1 MSAGR
6 LILSCVLSLTTLSVL
21 TPAILAQD
29 VAQPEVENSKYQF
42 AGEINAN
49 SVYVR
54 SGPGEG
60 YYPTIKL
67 DKGAAITVVGIKFEW
82 LKILPPEG
90 SFSYVAKAYVERTGD
105 GSIGNVT
112 KSDVNVRA
120 GSSLNAMKGSLQTK
134 LNQNDRVVILG
145 EQDEYFKIQPPAGAY
160 LYVNKD
166 FVTPVKAIANN
177 GAAGPTDSAQPQAN
191 TPPAGGD
198 SAPAANTGTAVV
210 TETPAPSTQPTDGTQ
225 AAAPTTQDSAGQQA
239 QTQFEQLEVR
249 FAEAEKLPLDQQPV
263 KELLAGYEP
272 LANGNLLPESM
283 RRIAAYRVAVLKVRA
298 ESQEQLLALKKQQE
312 EFEKKQQASRSER
325 DELQQRIDNSKVK
338 VYAAVGEVRSSSLQ
352 QGTEV
357 LYRLTD
363 PANGRTVVYLRSND
377 PKMTNW
383 IGQFV
388 GVKGDIQND
397 SQLGLNVITPTA
409 IEPVDPSQVNDS
421 VAAQILPPSL
431 MPKAPSADATNP

>member
-1 MSAGR
+1 MSAR
-6 LILSCVLSLTTLSVL
+6 LILGCLFSLATLSIL
-21 TPAILAQD
+21 TPAVLAQD

-42 AGEINAN
+42 SGEINAN

-67 DKGAAITVVGIKFEW
+67 DKGAAVTVVGIKFEW

-105 GSIGNVT
+105 GSIGTVT

-120 GSSLNAMKGSLQTK
+120 GSGLNAMKGSLQTK

-177 GAAGPTDSAQPQAN
+177 GAAGSGESAQPSAN
-191 TPPAGGD
+191 TPPAD
-198 SAPAANTGTAVV
+198 NNPPVAANNG
-210 TETPAPSTQPTDGTQ
+210 APSTEAIAPSTTQPTDAPQ
-225 AAAPTTQDSAGQQA
+225 AGVPTTQESANQQA
-239 QTQFEQLEVR
+239 QAQFEQLEAR
-249 FAEAEKLPLDQQPV
+249 FAETDKLPLDQQPV

-312 EFEKKQQASRSER
+312 EFEKKQQASRAER
-325 DELQQRIDNSKVK
+325 DELQQRIDQSKVK

-352 QGTEV
+352 QGNEV

-377 PKMTNW
+377 PKMTAW
-383 IGQFV
+383 VGQFV

-397 SQLGLNVITPTA
+397 AQLGLNVITPTA

-421 VAAQILPPSL
+421 VAAQIVPPSL

>member
-6 LILSCVLSLTTLSVL
+6 LFLSCVFSFSTLAVVA
-21 TPAILAQD
+21 PYAGAQD

-67 DKGAAITVVGIKFEW
+67 DKGATVTVVGIKFEW

-105 GSIGNVT
+105 GSIGTVT

-134 LNQNDRVVILG
+134 LNQNDRVVIMG

-166 FVTPVKAIANN
+166 FVTPIKAVANN
-177 GAAGPTDSAQPQAN
+177 AAPADGNNAVPAAPPQAGN
-191 TPPAGGD
+191 DQA
-198 SAPAANTGTAVV
+198 AVANTGTSTDA
-210 TETPAPSTQPTDGTQ
+210 AIPSTQPADNTQ
-225 AAAPTTQDSAGQQA
+225 AAAPTTQESAGQEAQA
-239 QTQFEQLEVR
+239 RFEKLEAQY
-249 FAEAEKLPLDQQPV
+249 AESEKLPLEQQPI

-272 LANGNLLPESM
+272 LANGNLLPDSM

-312 EFEKKQQASRSER
+312 EFEKKQQATHAER
-325 DELQQRIDNSKVK
+325 EELQQRIDNAHVK

-352 QGTEV
+352 QGDQV

-377 PKMTNW
+377 PKITNW

-397 SQLGLNVITPTA
+397 SQLGLNVISPTA

-431 MPKAPSADATNP
+431 MPKAPSADAAGQ